1 MLNKDKRNL
10 GKDFRRL
17 KKSFY
22 YALMGIKEVFER
34 EQNIKIQLILAFI
47 VIFYG
52 ITLHVGKVEFALLIL
67 AIAQVVSLE
76 VINTAFEMYLDE
88 REKTQSEEISII
100 KNILAASVL
109 LSAVFAVIV
118 GLIIFLPYIYYF

>member
-1 MLNKDKRNL
+1 MNKDKRNL